1 MAGPGTSAWQP
12 HHRDVQGLPRRCR
25 PTSVS
30 YSCVILF
37 DLTLRAS
44 PLVCTISRG
53 GQEFAVV
60 AQIWALDTG
69 FSWILSGQ
77 VAAGMVQG
85 TACRGAAA
93 GQLNHD
99 VTHLQV
105 QRIEGALAQ
114 VRGV

>member
-1 MAGPGTSAWQP
+1 VEET
-12 HHRDVQGLPRRCR
+12 L
-25 PTSVS
+25 
-30 YSCVILF
+30 L
-37 DLTLRAS
+37 LTLCNWSLPGAKRAQS
-44 PLVCTISRG
+44 PFCTIRRG

-60 AQIWALDTG
+60 AQIWALGVG
-69 FSWILSGQ
+69 FSSILSGQ

-99 VTHLQV
+99 VTHLQG